1 LRVEPGSP
9 FTRLE
14 WNLAIHWKHFL
25 DIDSTHPE
33 SHTKGPEDECSTLS
47 SLEGKHDMILI
58 RKTDISTD
66 LCQDLCQAYCRSHPP
81 QPECFVSLVLELL
94 LHPAGK
100 TSSWSMRPSRAKI
113 VYQLQ
118 TLNDV
123 VEVAVCAINGVSATQ
138 WA

>member
-1 LRVEPGSP
+1 
-9 FTRLE
+9 
-14 WNLAIHWKHFL
+14 
-25 DIDSTHPE
+25 
-33 SHTKGPEDECSTLS
+33 
-47 SLEGKHDMILI
+47 MILI

-123 VEVAVCAINGVSATQ
+123 VEVAVCAINGVSAAQ